1 MYSFEGLGFVNPAVK
16 PVRASPAT
24 GKSCSRYRVLTRVS
38 TPTAPQGPPDLS
50 NLKAGIARPER
61 YTSSDWARNLTN
73 LPRSAVLRRIQ
84 SHLLWNIFMAA
95 AVGLAH
101 EVNQDFVLF
110 HLSTL
115 PHMLL
120 GTAASLLL
128 VFRTNS
134 AYDRFWEGRKLWG
147 TLINRCRNLASLA
160 VTNMED
166 PTRVVPL
173 TAAFAYLLGQHLQG
187 EVRMST
193 MPIKLQDNELR
204 EIGKGGNVPY
214 RVAAMLREEI
224 RGVGNKGEFP
234 ASAVR
239 VSMEEDITTLV
250 DVMGAC
256 ERIVKTPVP
265 LAYSR
270 HTSRFLSVYAFTLP
284 LILVDKEGLMVVF
297 SVLMI
302 TWALFGIEEIG
313 HMIEDPFTPKSFS
326 LPLRDYAVTIH
337 TSLEELVGHKLTE

>member
-1 MYSFEGLGFVNPAVK
+1 
-16 PVRASPAT
+16 
-24 GKSCSRYRVLTRVS
+24 
-38 TPTAPQGPPDLS
+38 
-50 NLKAGIARPER
+50 
-61 YTSSDWARNLTN
+61 
-73 LPRSAVLRRIQ
+73 
-84 SHLLWNIFMAA
+84 
-95 AVGLAH
+95 
-101 EVNQDFVLF
+101 
-110 HLSTL
+110 
-115 PHMLL
+115 MLL

-224 RGVGNKGEFP
+224 RGVGNKGT
-234 ASAVR
+234 VQCKR
-239 VSMEEDITTLV
+239 
-250 DVMGAC
+250 
-256 ERIVKTPVP
+256 
-265 LAYSR
+265 
-270 HTSRFLSVYAFTLP
+270 
-284 LILVDKEGLMVVF
+284 ILVNM
-297 SVLMI
+297 
-302 TWALFGIEEIG
+302 
-313 HMIEDPFTPKSFS
+313 
-326 LPLRDYAVTIH
+326 
-337 TSLEELVGHKLTE
+337 

>member
-1 MYSFEGLGFVNPAVK
+1 
-16 PVRASPAT
+16 
-24 GKSCSRYRVLTRVS
+24 
-38 TPTAPQGPPDLS
+38 
-50 NLKAGIARPER
+50 
-61 YTSSDWARNLTN
+61 
-73 LPRSAVLRRIQ
+73 
-84 SHLLWNIFMAA
+84 
-95 AVGLAH
+95 
-101 EVNQDFVLF
+101 
-110 HLSTL
+110 
-115 PHMLL
+115 
-120 GTAASLLL
+120 
-128 VFRTNS
+128 
-134 AYDRFWEGRKLWG
+134 
-147 TLINRCRNLASLA
+147 
-160 VTNMED
+160 
-166 PTRVVPL
+166 
-173 TAAFAYLLGQHLQG
+173 
-187 EVRMST
+187 MST